1 MLAATPALALAFAIA
16 ATPASG
22 SSVDI
27 YVSPSGDDDT
37 ASTATLGTGPS
48 RPFRTLRG
56 ARDAARAA
64 LRQHDGNVDVSVN
77 LLDGVYAEPLELGPG
92 DSGTATHP
100 VVWRRS
106 PHPHPQSPQGAEPA
120 GVLISGGLPIPASA
134 FSPWSEGPPGAVK
147 ANLTALGVADLGC
160 LAGEQGQSTVDP
172 SLLPTTGDVRSWD
185 TTGIAEL
192 FFNNQPA
199 VLARWPNLHK
209 NGSNHWAYTAATFPN
224 NCSKVT
230 SPCCSSACSAFRWRN
245 DSVPAKAAAWE
256 AEIEARRKHNSQ
268 LPRLHGYW

>member
-64 LRQHDGNVDVSVN
+64 LRQHDGNVDVFVN
-77 LLDGVYAEPLELGPG
+77 LMDGVYTEPLELGPG

-160 LAGEQGQSTVDP
+160 LG
-172 SLLPTTGDVRSWD
+172 TGGGDRSKVD

-192 FFNNQPA
+192 FFDNQPA

>member
-1 MLAATPALALAFAIA
+1 MLAATPALTLALAIA

-37 ASTATLGTGPS
+37 AYTTALGTGPS

-160 LAGEQGQSTVDP
+160 LG
-172 SLLPTTGDVRSWD
+172 TGGGDRSKVD